1 VSLSAVLYPRWPP
14 LQKIEISSIAQ
25 DCSILSQK
33 VPKFEL
39 YVEIGTLVSEEK
51 NFKNQPIRNKSNL
64 WQPWLLTDRD
74 EMCNLVRGPSIDASY
89 QDLVPLGAATGN
101 SCFLLVDI

>member
-1 VSLSAVLYPRWPP
+1 VAHTKIILAAFPP
-14 LQKIEISSIAQ
+14 DFMGLFIPPSHYIPNRKKINKNKER
-25 DCSILSQK
+25 K
-33 VPKFEL
+33 N
-39 YVEIGTLVSEEK
+39 EK